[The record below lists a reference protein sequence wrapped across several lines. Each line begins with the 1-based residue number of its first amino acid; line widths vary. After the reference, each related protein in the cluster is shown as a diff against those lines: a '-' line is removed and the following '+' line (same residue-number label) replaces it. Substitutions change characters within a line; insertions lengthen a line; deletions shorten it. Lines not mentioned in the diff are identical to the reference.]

1 MKVFNYMEDMVKEHL
16 EELLSKREDVCKCQK
31 CKFDMM
37 VWALNRLP
45 PKYVITEKGR
55 IYTKLAEQAT
65 QFKADVVR
73 ELAKAILKVS
83 KNTRH

>member
-1 MKVFNYMEDMVKEHL
+1 MKILNYMEDIVKEQL
-16 EELLSKREDVCKCQK
+16 DELLSKRDDICKCQK

-45 PKYVITEKGR
+45 AKYVVTAKGR
-55 IYTKLAEQAT
+55 IYTKLAEQAI

-73 ELAKAILKVS
+73 ELAKAIVKIS
-83 KNTRH
+83 KNIQH